1 MKKTEEEIAKVV
13 ARAAMIDASTL
24 RPETTLSGLG
34 IDSLARIECVL
45 SLEEIFQVE
54 LNEADFWKLRTL
66 QDVIDAVNQALSQS
80 RS

>member
-1 MKKTEEEIAKVV
+1 VKKTEEEIAKVV

>member
-1 MKKTEEEIAKVV
+1 MKKTEEEIAKIV
-13 ARAAMIDASTL
+13 ARAAMVDASTL
-24 RPETTLSGLG
+24 RPETKLSGLG

-66 QDVIDAVNQALSQS
+66 QDVIDAVNQALSPS